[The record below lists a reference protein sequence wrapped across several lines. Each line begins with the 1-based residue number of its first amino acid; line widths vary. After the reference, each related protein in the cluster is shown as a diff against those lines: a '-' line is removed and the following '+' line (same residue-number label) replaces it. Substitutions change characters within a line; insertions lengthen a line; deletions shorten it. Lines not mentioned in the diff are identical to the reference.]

1 MKKHELINGKRPEQI
16 KSALRICTTI
26 GCSCTKH
33 NCAYEDDGDCSGR
46 VMRDA
51 LGLIKSL
58 ESERDAA
65 LAKVPKWIK
74 VKDGMPKGGDPNS
87 MEVCEIVNLVTKE
100 GDVTSGWINGQEG
113 FAYLIR
119 GENDYISRVPITEV
133 EYWMPLQKHPRYRQA
148 PELPDPEIEAAME
161 QEAATE

>member
-1 MKKHELINGKRPEQI
+1 MGEAINGRTPEQI
-16 KSALRICTTI
+16 KI
-26 GCSCTKH
+26 GLSCSGSKGNVKCSE
-33 NCAYEDDGDCSGR
+33 CAYCMGQFGDEDCNYECDQIDN
-46 VMRDA
+46 DA
-51 LGLIKSL
+51 LALIEHL
-58 ESERDAA
+58 EV
-65 LAKVPKWIK
+65 KVPKWIK

-113 FAYLIR
+113 YAYLIR

-148 PELPDPEIEAAME
+148 PELPAPEIEAAME
-161 QEAATE
+161 QEAETE